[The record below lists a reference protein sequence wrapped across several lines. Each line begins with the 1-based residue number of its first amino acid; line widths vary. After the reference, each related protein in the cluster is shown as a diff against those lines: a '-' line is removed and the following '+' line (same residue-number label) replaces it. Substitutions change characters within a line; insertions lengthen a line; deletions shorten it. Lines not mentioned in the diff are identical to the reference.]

1 MSHYAMTV
9 LAAVPFLLVLQGKQ
23 AQSPKDII
31 SVKYKQYSTA
41 YSKND
46 RSGIEGWIRTNLG
59 SAFTYTSY
67 HKTKYS
73 REGFRMSVLQDMENT
88 SKVINANLII
98 RSVDVKGDQAT
109 AIVASTF
116 KGTVNIDSR
125 RFTLT
130 NASVESDTWSKIGKD
145 WKLTKRIQVNNDMQL
160 QPGD

>member
-1 MSHYAMTV
+1 
-9 LAAVPFLLVLQGKQ
+9 
-23 AQSPKDII
+23 
-31 SVKYKQYSTA
+31 
-41 YSKND
+41 
-46 RSGIEGWIRTNLG
+46 
-59 SAFTYTSY
+59 
-67 HKTKYS
+67 
-73 REGFRMSVLQDMENT
+73 MSVLQDMENT